1 MRRFASL
8 RRRSDFAKVRQRGR
22 VIRTADLTV
31 YHSAAAADPRT
42 LVGISIGKTVA
53 GAVLRNKLRRRLQSI
68 LQTVLDDIPQRLLI
82 VPKPSAALLSFAEL
96 TAQLRRVLGAAST
109 R

>member
-22 VIRTADLTV
+22 VTRTADLTV
-31 YHSAAAADPRT
+31 YRGAGGADPHP
-42 LVGISIGKTVA
+42 LVGISIGKNVA
-53 GAVLRNKLRRRLQSI
+53 IAVSRNKLRRRLQSI
-68 LQTVLDDIPQRLLI
+68 LQAALDDTPQRLLI
-82 VPKPSAALLSFAEL
+82 VPRPSAALLSFAEL
-96 TAQLRRVLGAAST
+96 REQLGRSLGATPT